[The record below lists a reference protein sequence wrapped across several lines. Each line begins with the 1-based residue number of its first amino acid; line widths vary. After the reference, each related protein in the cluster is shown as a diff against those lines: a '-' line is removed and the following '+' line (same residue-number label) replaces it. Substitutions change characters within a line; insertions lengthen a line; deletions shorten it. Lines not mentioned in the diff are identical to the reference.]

1 MQKKW
6 MALIVLLAMTTG
18 LYGDMSRP
26 FYTRENRYPQQ
37 RDHMEGIW
45 GLEAGAAYTY
55 REFTDEAIASGDFS
69 TVALQMR
76 YRLFRDLTLVAAVPY
91 NMYSPAN
98 MDSESDLGDISI
110 GADLVAYQD
119 LFGYP
124 YIIPH
129 ITHTFDTGDEE
140 KFQGLGVGES
150 STKIGVTTGT
160 IVNDVWGVSVDA
172 TLDIRSDSDNVWM
185 GSAALAR
192 ELDKSF
198 SLIGELRVV
207 ETERIISDDSY
218 AMYMGVGMTYRPM
231 DALAF
236 GAYGFA
242 AGAGAEEDFIFAF
255 RGTYQF

>member
-1 MQKKW
+1 MQKRW
-6 MALIVLLAMTTG
+6 MALIVLLAMTTC

-26 FYTRENRYPQQ
+26 YFTRENRYPQQ
-37 RDHMEGIW
+37 REHIKGIW

-76 YRLFRDLTLVAAVPY
+76 YRLFQDLTLTAAVPY
-91 NMYSPAN
+91 NMYSPADR
-98 MDSESDLGDISI
+98 DSESDLGDISI

-119 LFGYP
+119 LFGFP

-129 ITHTFDTGDEE
+129 VTHTFDTGDAE
-140 KFQGLGVGES
+140 KFPGLGVGES
-150 STKIGVTTGT
+150 STKIGVAIGT
-160 IVNDVWGVSVDA
+160 IVKEVWGVGFDA

-185 GSAALAR
+185 GSAALAK

-207 ETERIISDDSY
+207 ETPSISTDDSY
-218 AMYMGVGMTYRPM
+218 AIYMGGGMTYRPM
-231 DALAF
+231 DALVF